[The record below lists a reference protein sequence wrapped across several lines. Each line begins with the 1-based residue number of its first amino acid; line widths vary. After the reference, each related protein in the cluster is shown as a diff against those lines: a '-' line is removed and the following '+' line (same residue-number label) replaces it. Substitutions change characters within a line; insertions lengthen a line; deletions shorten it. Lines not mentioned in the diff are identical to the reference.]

1 MSWGEEG
8 GSVGGLREPARGWQ
22 NRQAWE
28 QVWDMV
34 GARNKETYCVG
45 EARGARDRL
54 ESAEG
59 VCLVLGRRPHGVKG
73 SESYMLAATRQACWV
88 WWEVPGRELWE
99 PQPPWPPGTACNC
112 SDTWCCPSL
121 FTLKAAWGGG
131 AQGKIH
137 RGKGLSCFYLAE
149 KFLSCV
155 ASQPR
160 VGKVEASH

>member
-45 EARGARDRL
+45 EARRARDRL

-73 SESYMLAATRQACWV
+73 SESYRLADSAPPIPGHQAGLLGVVGSARQRTV
-88 WWEVPGRELWE
+88 
-99 PQPPWPPGTACNC
+99 GTSA
-112 SDTWCCPSL
+112 SL
-121 FTLKAAWGGG
+121 
-131 AQGKIH
+131 
-137 RGKGLSCFYLAE
+137 
-149 KFLSCV
+149 
-155 ASQPR
+155 ASRLCLQLQ
-160 VGKVEASH
+160 